1 MEVACL
7 KENLASTKQR
17 DSFATSL
24 GVLAATLGSAVGL
37 GNIWKFPYVTG
48 ENGGAAFILVYLL
61 CVCLVGLPVLVAEL
75 LIGRRTKAN
84 AVGAFKQLEPGKPW
98 YLIGSLGTISSFL
111 IMAFY
116 TDVAGWVYSY
126 VFKSATGS
134 VLSTNPEV
142 TSKIFNDFSTATWS
156 PLIWQWI
163 TLIVVGSI
171 IIAGVNKGIE
181 RITKTL
187 MPVLFILLLICGA
200 RSLTLPGAEEGLKFL
215 FNPDFSKVTGGAIL
229 AALGL
234 SFFKLSLGMGTMI
247 TYGSYMSDE
256 QNIPK
261 TALRVML
268 SDTLVSILAGIA
280 IFPAVFAFGFEPSAG
295 PSLLF
300 ITIPTVFASMPY
312 GSIFMVL
319 FFLLVSIAATTAMIS
334 LLEVP
339 VAYLTEELKWS
350 RVKAT
355 LLSLVALAA
364 IGATATLSNSVL
376 ADIRILDRNLFDL
389 YDFLTSSVI
398 MPLSGIAIAVY
409 LGWFWGKKR
418 ILAEA
423 SNHGV
428 IKNQQVM
435 SIHAVIV
442 KFIAPVAIVAVL
454 LNGLNL
460 LKF

>member
-1 MEVACL
+1 MEKNSLPA
-7 KENLASTKQR
+7 KQR
-17 DSFATSL
+17 DSFATGL

-37 GNIWKFPYVTG
+37 GNIWKFPYITG
-48 ENGGAAFILVYLL
+48 ENGGAAFIIVYLI
-61 CVCLVGLPVLVAEL
+61 CVSLIGLPVMIAEL
-75 LIGRRTKAN
+75 LIGRRTKTN
-84 AVGAFKQLEPGKPW
+84 AVGAFKKLEPGKPW
-98 YLIGSLGTISSFL
+98 YLIGSFGAISSFL

-126 VFKSATGS
+126 VFKSVTGGI
-134 VLSTNPEV
+134 LSTNPET
-142 TSKIFNDFSTATWS
+142 TSKIFNDFISATWS

-163 TLIVVGSI
+163 TIVVVGSI

-187 MPVLFILLLICGA
+187 MPVLFILLLVCGA
-200 RSLTLPGAEEGLKFL
+200 RSLTLPGAAEGLKFL
-215 FNPDFSKVTGGAIL
+215 FNPDFSKITGATIL
-229 AALGL
+229 AAMGL

-247 TYGSYMSDE
+247 TYGSYMGDE

-300 ITIPTVFASMPY
+300 ITIPTVFASMSY
-312 GSIFMVL
+312 GSVFMVL
-319 FFLLVSIAATTAMIS
+319 FFLLVSIAATTALIS

-339 VAYLTEELKWS
+339 VAYLSEELKWS
-350 RVKAT
+350 RKKAT
-355 LLSLVALAA
+355 LLSLLALAI

-398 MPLSGIAIAVY
+398 MPISGVAIAIY

-423 SNHGV
+423 SNHDA
-428 IKNQQVM
+428 IKNERIM
-435 SIHAVIV
+435 SVHAVIV
-442 KFIAPVAIVAVL
+442 KFIAPVAIAAVL